1 MKKTKINNLNFI
13 IGIAIISFVLLFI
26 IVGLFYTPYDP
37 NAMDV
42 TAKNMAPSFSHPF
55 GTDNFGRDVLSR
67 VMQGGRTTFFVALL
81 TVAIGAFFGTLLGAF
96 TGYYGG
102 WLDEILMRIND
113 GLASFPSIL
122 LALIVVSL
130 IGPGKYNI
138 IIALGIIFIPSFA
151 RVVRSEYITL
161 KERDFVKNAKLM
173 GASDLR
179 IMFVHILPN
188 TKAILLSSIT
198 IGFNNAVLAE
208 AGMSYLQLG
217 VQPPDPSLG
226 RMLSEAQSYMFMS
239 PWCAIFPGIMI
250 VLSVIGFSL
259 INER

>member
-1 MKKTKINNLNFI
+1 MKNKEVNNLNFKL
-13 IGIAIISFVLLFI
+13 GIAIISFVLLFI
-26 IVGLFYTPYDP
+26 ITGLFYTPYDP
-37 NAMDV
+37 NAMDG
-42 TAKNMAPSFSHPF
+42 TIKNMAPSFSHPF

-67 VMQGGRTTFFVALL
+67 VMEGGRTTFFVALL
-81 TVAIGAFFGTLLGAF
+81 TVAIGASFGTLIGAF

-102 WLDEILMRIND
+102 WLDEIIMRIND

-130 IGPGKYNI
+130 IGPGKYNV

-151 RVVRSEYITL
+151 RVIRSEYITL

-188 TKAILLSSIT
+188 TKAILLSSLT

-226 RMLSEAQSYMFMS
+226 RMLSEAGSYLFMA
-239 PWCAIFPGIMI
+239 PWCAIFPGIII